1 MIAVLL
7 TILKII
13 GIVLLVILGILLFL
27 LAVILFVPVRYS
39 VKGTVDNNITAE
51 GRISWLL
58 SLFRYDFT
66 FRDQEFEGRI
76 RIFGFHPRKKKKVTE
91 EELEAEAVEDA
102 EKVVENVVK
111 EAAEK
116 STEENQNTTSTADE
130 ASETK
135 HTLASTEEQLSE
147 ERRKETST
155 AGKIIEEN
163 QTSIEESD
171 SQKKGAKESKRNK
184 VSSPKNIFKQFY
196 YQIKSIPEK
205 IKKFFQ
211 NIRKK
216 ISSFKDF
223 VIKVK
228 DTVTDEKNQYA
239 VRQLWKELL
248 YLIRHFGFR
257 KIHTELSFCLADPAL
272 TGQVLG
278 VLCMIPFLY
287 QYDFHIYPDFESES
301 YYIRGEYD
309 VKGRIQL
316 IFLLITFIRI
326 VADKDMRYFL
336 KKLLDQ
342 R

>member
-58 SLFRYDFT
+58 SLLRYDFT

-76 RIFGFHPRKKKKVTE
+76 RIFGFHPQKKKKVTE
-91 EELEAEAVEDA
+91 EELEDA
-102 EKVVENVVK
+102 EKVVEDVVK
-111 EAAEK
+111 EATKEK
-116 STEENQNTTSTADE
+116 TTSTADE
-130 ASETK
+130 ASEAQ
-135 HTLASTEEQLSE
+135 HVSDSTAEQLSE
-147 ERRKETST
+147 ERRKETSI
-155 AGKIIEEN
+155 AGKTIEEKKI
-163 QTSIEESD
+163 SIEESD
-171 SQKKGAKESKRNK
+171 LQKTEPKRNK
-184 VSSPKNIFKQFY
+184 RNKASSVKSVFRRIFN
-196 YQIKSIPEK
+196 QIKSIPEK

-211 NIRKK
+211 SIRKK

-228 DTVTDEKNQYA
+228 DIVTDEKNQYA

-248 YLIRHFGFR
+248 YLMRHFGFR

-287 QYDFHIYPDFESES
+287 QYDFHIYPDFEAES

-309 VKGRIQL
+309 IKGRIQL
-316 IFLLITFIRI
+316 IFLLITVIRI